1 MVAAVI
7 SSVIFLGAFRVE
19 NLALGIAMLVFVP
32 LFFFASEYA
41 QVALGEKANQA
52 GLYLLYFFIG
62 FASQIGG
69 RMLDRNGAKRPVV
82 IRCSLAAVG
91 FALWAGELTKL
102 TFSSQVWYVVL
113 AGAGVGFM
121 LTPASTDAV
130 NRATSHSYGEA
141 TGITQTVRNY
151 SSNLGLAILGTIL
164 VSNLSSRVATSLIS
178 LGVPKASAAAEASRI
193 SESQG
198 GSGGLASIPHFVQLD
213 FAYATR
219 TVFYV
224 MAGIMALAAVVAL
237 IGLQRGVQEAS
248 ESRAET
254 DTEVRTSEAAT
265 YDMSSGTAHELGGAE
280 AGG

>member
-1 MVAAVI
+1 MR
-7 SSVIFLGAFRVE
+7 IFRIRAFRVE
-19 NLALGIAMLVFVP
+19 NLVLGIAMLVFVP
-32 LFFFASEYA
+32 VFFFASEYA
-41 QVALGEKANQA
+41 QVALGEKATQV

-62 FASQIGG
+62 FAIASQIGG

-82 IRCSLAAVG
+82 IGCSLAAVG

-102 TFSSQVWYVVL
+102 TFSSQRVGYVVL

-130 NRATSHSYGEA
+130 NRAASHSYGEA

-151 SSNLGLAILGTIL
+151 SASLGLAILGTIL
-164 VSNLSSRVATSLIS
+164 LSNLRSRVATSLIS
-178 LGVPKASAAAEASRI
+178 LGVPKASAAAEASGI

-198 GSGGLASIPHFVQLD
+198 GSGGLASIPHFVRLD

-237 IGLQRGVQEAS
+237 IGLQRGVQEGPR

-254 DTEVRTSEAAT
+254 DTEVRTSGAAT